1 MKRRCCFLAFTP
13 CLFWGMG
20 YSAQALAQVQSTS
33 HLDTAVFEFKLPE
46 RSLADS
52 LGAFSRVV
60 NQTLVYNPAI
70 VEGLSTQALRGKF
83 KAEQALQQL
92 LASTSLVAHR
102 SAYGWV
108 IKPQETVIDP
118 QPIEN
123 IPPPTTRLSPILEQ
137 VTVGFRGAVM
147 RAKYIKRE
155 TMIAQDAILAEDVA
169 DFPDLNLADSLQ
181 RVPGITITREGGEG
195 RQISLRGLGPDFTR
209 VQVNGM
215 EALGTSSSPMDA
227 RGAVGRSRAFD
238 FNIFAS
244 ELFKRIDVNKSYSAE
259 QEEGGIGGTV
269 GLFTAKPFDYEN
281 FKGALS
287 INGGYND
294 NSKETDPRVA
304 ALISNHWDKFGA
316 LVSVAYSQRH
326 TTEYG
331 TNTTRWRKEE
341 GKKAAEPSNTL
352 LQVELDSGQLWFPR
366 GHRYSLWNNLQK
378 RLGVTAALQY
388 QASDDLTFSLDLL
401 HGKLENNQD
410 EHHNAVKDN
419 TQVKALEWVE
429 NNGQKEVVYASYK
442 DATWRAENTQRY
454 NQTSF
459 DQLTLSADWSL
470 DNLLSMQVLLGTS
483 SSDYQQPKVYKSNIQ
498 AVEKVDIITDFRHQR
513 FYGSSTSP
521 DFDMTAIEGYEVKDL
536 YFQEDYI
543 SNDFDNVKVDLHYL
557 TGDSGRVSFGV
568 NYKKF
573 ANTGHQRVKE
583 NAQQDA
589 SLNAGDT
596 TLTKDMVKVFTQ
608 TPDAPWLEGN
618 LAALQAHY
626 GLSDYRLGDKYI
638 IKTSQYT
645 VTEQTSAL
653 YAQYD
658 WQTEFMDK
666 PLRISAG
673 LRYYDT
679 KLSSTGTS
687 AGLYTEN
694 SRNYAAVLPSLNLKY
709 ELTDDIIWRFG
720 ASKNVTRPSLSDVGY
735 HADVSQTSGDKI
747 TDVRMGNPQLDPFES
762 TNFDTAI
769 EWYFENIGFF
779 SAALFYKNIDNFI
792 VYTSHEVVYSS
803 LGLPASLL
811 PPDKTVDSI
820 FDLSIPQNMDSST
833 IKGFELAF
841 SRDLDFLPTPLDN
854 LGIIANYTYAEGQAL
869 YRDMYAIAGN
879 DQKKSF
885 TGLSKNSYNFTLYYE
900 QQQWGARMSAAY
912 RSRYIADA
920 SSIRDQDVSGY
931 HGTIYLDFTAFYQL
945 SDSIKFNIEGM
956 NLSNVREELY
966 SDSND
971 RAYNTTTSGRTYMLG
986 MTGQF

>member
-1 MKRRCCFLAFTP
+1 MKLPCWFWAIALCF
-13 CLFWGMG
+13 CMG
-20 YSAQALAQVQSTS
+20 IGTSVPALAQVQSTNQ
-33 HLDTAVFEFKLPE
+33 DNAPVFNFKLPQQ
-46 RSLADS
+46 SLADS
-52 LGAFSRVV
+52 LAEFSRIV

-70 VEGLSTQALRGKF
+70 VAGIDTQALIGDLQ
-83 KAEQALQQL
+83 AEQGLKKL
-92 LASTSLVAHR
+92 LANTSLVAHR
-102 SAYGWV
+102 SAYGWI
-108 IKPQETVIDP
+108 IKQQDTVKQP
-118 QPIEN
+118 QPLDDIT
-123 IPPPTTRLSPILEQ
+123 PPTKGEPTVEL

-155 TMIAQDAILAEDVA
+155 TMIAQDVILAEDVA

-181 RVPGITITREGGEG
+181 RVAGITITREGGEG

-244 ELFKRIDVNKSYSAE
+244 ELFKRIDVNKSYSAD

-269 GLFTAKPFDYEN
+269 ALFTAKPFDYEDA
-281 FKGALS
+281 KGAIS
-287 INGGYND
+287 INAAYND
-294 NSKETDPRVA
+294 NSKEADPRLA

-316 LVSVAYSQRH
+316 LVSVAYSERH

-341 GKKAAEPSNTL
+341 GKTAADPRNTE
-352 LQVELDSGQLWFPR
+352 LQAELDSGELWFPR

-388 QASDDLTFSLDLL
+388 QASDDLIFSLDLL
-401 HGKLENNQD
+401 HGKLENEQD

-419 TQVKALEWVE
+419 TQVNELEWAK
-429 NNGQKEVVYASYK
+429 NKGQKEVVYASYK

-459 DQLTLSADWSL
+459 EQITLSADWSL
-470 DNLLSMQVLLGTS
+470 NSLLSMQVLLGTS
-483 SSDYQQPKVYKSNIQ
+483 SFDYQQPKVHKSNIQ
-498 AVEKVDIITDFRHQR
+498 ALEKVDIVTDFRDDR
-513 FYGSSTSP
+513 FYGLSTSP
-521 DFDMTAIEGYEVKDL
+521 AFDMTEIGAYQVKDL

-543 SNDFDNVKVDLHYL
+543 SNDFDNAKVDWHYL
-557 TGDSGRVSFGV
+557 TGDSSRISFGI

-573 ANTGHQRVKE
+573 ANSGHQRVKE
-583 NAQQDA
+583 NAQKDA
-589 SLNAGDT
+589 PLHAGET
-596 TLTKDMVKVFTQ
+596 TLTKNMVDVFTQ
-608 TPDAPWLEGN
+608 DPDAAWLEGD
-618 LAALQAHY
+618 LAALQAYY
-626 GLSDYRLGDKYI
+626 GLAELRLGQDDI
-638 IKTSQYT
+638 IKTSEYT

-658 WQTEFMDK
+658 WQTEFVDS

-673 LRYYDT
+673 VRYYDT
-679 KLSSTGTS
+679 KLSSAGTS

-709 ELTDDIIWRFG
+709 ELSDDIIWRFG

-747 TDVRMGNPQLDPFES
+747 TDVRMGNPQLKPFAS

-769 EWYFENIGFF
+769 EWYFENLGFF

-792 VYTSHEVVYSS
+792 VYTSREVVYSS

-841 SRDLDFLPTPLDN
+841 SRDLDFLPAPFDN
-854 LGIIANYTYAEGQAL
+854 LGIIANYTYADGQAL
-869 YRDMYAIAGN
+869 YRDMYAIEGN
-879 DQKKSF
+879 NQKKSF

-912 RSRYIADA
+912 RSRYISDA

-931 HGTIYLDFTAFYQL
+931 HDTIYLDFTAFYQL

-971 RAYNTTTSGRTYMLG
+971 RAYNTTTSGRTYLLG
-986 MTGQF
+986 ITGRF